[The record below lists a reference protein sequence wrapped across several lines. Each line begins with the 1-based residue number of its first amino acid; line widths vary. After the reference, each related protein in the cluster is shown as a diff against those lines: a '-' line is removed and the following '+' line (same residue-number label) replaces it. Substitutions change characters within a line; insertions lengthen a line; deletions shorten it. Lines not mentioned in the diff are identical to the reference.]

1 MLELSLVMVK
11 PHAFD
16 TKKLGIIVSMLEQNG
31 FKIVGLKSIK
41 LTNELARRFY
51 FVHEEKEFF

>member
-41 LTNELARRFY
+41 LTLTGLNY
-51 FVHEEKEFF
+51 